1 MTTREQDVNK
11 KLFNLTLKALQDKG
25 VDIDFDTVKAVC
37 NSKWEFIAYVIRFGQ
52 MESYRDKYLG
62 NFGVKRWRGA
72 YKELNFMHSSEREA
86 FSASFKTKLEEL
98 EFLDAKHKAYHEER
112 KFEENKL
119 YFPVIMT
126 DKKGKETEFKTL
138 LECSQVTKLDSI
150 HIYIAAV
157 KGTYTKRQLKFRFKK
172 IDGNQNQEGST
183 NGGQIL

>member
-98 EFLDAKHKAYHEER
+98 EFLDAKHKQYHEER

-119 YFPVIMT
+119 YFPVVMT

-138 LECSQVTKLDSI
+138 KEAAEFTKLEPI
-150 HIYIAAV
+150 HIYISCS
-157 KGTYTKRQLKFRFKK
+157 KSTKTKRGLSFKFKPNDNKK
-172 IDGNQNQEGST
+172 EEGDS
-183 NGGQIL
+183 